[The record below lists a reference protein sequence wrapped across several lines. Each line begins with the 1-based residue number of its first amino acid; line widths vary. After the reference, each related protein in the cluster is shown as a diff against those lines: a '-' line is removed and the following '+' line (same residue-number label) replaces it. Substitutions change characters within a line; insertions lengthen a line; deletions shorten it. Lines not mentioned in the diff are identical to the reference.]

1 MNTGIKITDA
11 QGVLN
16 FFDCIKLEH
25 DSFNFTLPSWL
36 DQKTFDEAMQVREM
50 TFEYVCGGREKYNIF
65 KKYNKK
71 KFQLVSE
78 SLQVMK

>member
-50 TFEYVCGGREKYNIF
+50 TFEYVYGGREKYNICL
-65 KKYNKK
+65 KI
-71 KFQLVSE
+71 
-78 SLQVMK
+78 